1 MELLIVTGLS
11 GSGRRSVLST
21 LEDMGCVA
29 LDNVPV
35 RLLEPLLELESK
47 LNPDRARLAVGM
59 DSRHEEFPSEFGPM
73 LDRLSERKHPVQVI
87 FAEAEDEILVR
98 RYSESRRPHHL
109 ALDGNLEEGF
119 ALERAMLAPVRARA
133 TLILDTSRMNLSAL
147 RQRLSGALPQLP
159 ALGTTLRLVSF
170 GFKHG
175 LPIEADMV
183 LDARFL
189 PNPHYVPELQPL
201 TGKDPAVREFLVG
214 HDSFNAFLEKVE
226 DWIRWSWP
234 LVREEARA
242 YHTIAIGCTGGQH
255 RSVAL
260 VELLA
265 ARLGAEIPALVVAH
279 RELKP

>member
-11 GSGRRSVLST
+11 GAGRRSVLST

-47 LNPDRARLAVGM
+47 LSPDRARLAVGM

-73 LDRLSERKHPVQVI
+73 LDRLAERKHPVQVV
-87 FAEAEDEILVR
+87 FAEADDEVLVR

-109 ALDGNLEEGF
+109 ALDGNLGEGF

-133 TLILDTSRMNLSAL
+133 TLILNTSRMNLSAL
-147 RQRLSGALPQLP
+147 RQRLGEALPLLP
-159 ALGTTLRLVSF
+159 TLGTTLRLVSF

-175 LPIEADMV
+175 LPLEADMV

-189 PNPHYVPELQPL
+189 PNPHYVPDLKPL
-201 TGKDPAVREFLVG
+201 TGKDPAVRGFLQG
-214 HDSFNAFLEKVE
+214 HGSFNAFLAKVE

-265 ARLGAEIPALVVAH
+265 ERLGGEIQALVVVH
-279 RELKP
+279 RELRG